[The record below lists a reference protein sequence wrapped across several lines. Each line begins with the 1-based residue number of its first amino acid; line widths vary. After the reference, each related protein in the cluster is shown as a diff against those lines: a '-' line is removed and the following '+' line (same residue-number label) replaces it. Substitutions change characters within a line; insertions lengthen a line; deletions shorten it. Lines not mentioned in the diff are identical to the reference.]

1 MLNRNSSPHYRK
13 LYYIITLPLAAL
25 LVTGLQAC
33 KKQPSEQLTAT
44 NIIHQI
50 STEIIYDTCEIM
62 PQFPGGEKAMMD
74 FIASNLKYPQQA
86 IKDNV
91 EGAVL
96 AEFIINAEGK
106 VIEPRIVNSLTP
118 ECDSEVIRVIN
129 LMPAWTPG
137 QQDNMAVN
145 VKFALPIMFMLQ

>member
-1 MLNRNSSPHYRK
+1 
-13 LYYIITLPLAAL
+13 
-25 LVTGLQAC
+25 
-33 KKQPSEQLTAT
+33 
-44 NIIHQI
+44 
-50 STEIIYDTCEIM
+50 M

-118 ECDSEVIRVIN
+118 ECDNEVIRVIN